1 MAWDQA
7 ESVDVLEQSKRRD
20 RRKQK
25 GGTGGNKKASVLKE
39 SGKGSEGV

>member
-1 MAWDQA
+1 MFWND
-7 ESVDVLEQSKRRD
+7 
-20 RRKQK
+20 QK